1 MGKWHSQRLEGLE
14 TLFVCFC
21 FCFFVFFFRRLNN
34 NQLRSVPDL
43 TGLTSV
49 KTMYVCMYVCMYDYK
64 KKRKLKLISLL

>member
-21 FCFFVFFFRRLNN
+21 FCFVLFFFRRLNN
-34 NQLRSVPDL
+34 NELRSVPDL

-49 KTMYVCMYVCMYDYK
+49 KTMYVCMYDYK